1 MVPLAKIAQLNF
13 ELRSQV
19 FVVPGVWQDAVLQQ
33 QAVPWHPLRQQGQLG
48 LSDDLKLLLGV
59 EVRQK
64 KQPFY
69 ITVKGE
75 KQLFFFFLTESVY
88 FLKDEASVY
97 VALDEQVTEQCI
109 EKKIFL

>member
-33 QAVPWHPLRQQGQLG
+33 QAVPWHPLGQQGQLG

-75 KQLFFFFLTESVY
+75 KQLFFFFFSQKV
-88 FLKDEASVY
+88 F
-97 VALDEQVTEQCI
+97 
-109 EKKIFL
+109 IFSKTKLLYMWHLMNR